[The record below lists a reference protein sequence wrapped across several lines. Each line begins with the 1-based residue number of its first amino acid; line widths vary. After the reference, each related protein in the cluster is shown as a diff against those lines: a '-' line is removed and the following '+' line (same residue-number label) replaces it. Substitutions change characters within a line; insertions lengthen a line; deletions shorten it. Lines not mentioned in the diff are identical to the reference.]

1 MKSKPL
7 LTFLLCCIVLVCI
20 SILLTSCQVKNGKG
34 IETKE
39 LKVVTSLFPLYDF
52 AKNVGGQ
59 KVDVILLL
67 PPGTEPHG
75 FEPRPGDITKIHKAD
90 IFVYTGRH
98 MEPWVEDILNGIN
111 RKNLMVID
119 TSKDIQLAEG
129 YMNHDSKHGFDPHVW
144 LDLSN
149 AQKMVD
155 TIRDGFITKD
165 PAHKDYYS
173 QNAEGYKT
181 RLHELDKRF
190 KDSFVTCKKDVF
202 IHGGHFAFGYFAK
215 RYNLKYLS
223 AYKGFSPDA
232 EPTPRNLIELS
243 KKLKQN
249 NVEYIYYEELIMPR
263 VAETIAR
270 ETGAKLLM
278 LHAAHNVTR
287 DDMNKGVTFLSIM
300 EQNLRNLKIG
310 LQCQ

>member
-1 MKSKPL
+1 MKSIPLMISISPDNPPSPPL
-7 LTFLLCCIVLVCI
+7 LKGGKGGLFSLFFLSLCSICVLL
-20 SILLTSCQVKNGKG
+20 SLTLFSCQKKDEKVMDNKK
-34 IETKE
+34 
-39 LKVVTSLFPLYDF
+39 LKVVASLFPLYDF

-90 IFVYTGRH
+90 LFVYTGRH

-111 RKNLMVID
+111 RKNLIVID

-165 PAHKDYYS
+165 PAHKDHYS
-173 QNAEGYKT
+173 QNAGGYKT
-181 RLHELDKRF
+181 RLYELDKRF
-190 KDSFVTCKKDVF
+190 S
-202 IHGGHFAFGYFAK
+202 
-215 RYNLKYLS
+215 
-223 AYKGFSPDA
+223 
-232 EPTPRNLIELS
+232 
-243 KKLKQN
+243 
-249 NVEYIYYEELIMPR
+249 
-263 VAETIAR
+263 
-270 ETGAKLLM
+270 
-278 LHAAHNVTR
+278 
-287 DDMNKGVTFLSIM
+287 
-300 EQNLRNLKIG
+300 
-310 LQCQ
+310 

>member
-1 MKSKPL
+1 
-7 LTFLLCCIVLVCI
+7 
-20 SILLTSCQVKNGKG
+20 
-34 IETKE
+34 
-39 LKVVTSLFPLYDF
+39 
-52 AKNVGGQ
+52 
-59 KVDVILLL
+59 
-67 PPGTEPHG
+67 
-75 FEPRPGDITKIHKAD
+75 
-90 IFVYTGRH
+90 
-98 MEPWVEDILNGIN
+98 GIN
-111 RKNLMVID
+111 RKNLIVID

-165 PAHKDYYS
+165 PAHKDHYS
-173 QNAEGYKT
+173 QNAGGYKT
-181 RLHELDKRF
+181 RLYELDKRF
-190 KDSFVTCKKDVF
+190 SDSFVTCKKDVF

-232 EPTPRNLIELS
+232 EPTPLNLIELS
-243 KKLKQN
+243 KKLNQN

-270 ETGAKLLM
+270 ETGARLLM
-278 LHAAHNVTR
+278 LHAAHNVTS
-287 DDMNKGVTFLSIM
+287 DEMDKGVTFLSIM